1 MLVLDHIAVAA
12 TSLPEGVAATEAAL
26 CVELQAGGQHPDF
39 GTYNRLLG
47 LGPEYLEVIA
57 IDPSAPPIGRP
68 RWFHLDAFAGPPRL
82 TNWIVR
88 VASME
93 AALQALGPEYGAP
106 VSLRRGDLRWR
117 MAVPASGLL
126 PFDNCAPAV
135 IEWETE
141 PPLAALTDHGYRLEG
156 LTVSH
161 PRAAVL
167 AEKLGP
173 YIDDPRLHFV
183 RGLPGLRAEVA
194 AGDETFFLS

>member
-1 MLVLDHIAVAA
+1 M
-12 TSLPEGVAATEAAL
+12 SLPEGAAATEAAL
-26 CVELQAGGQHPDF
+26 GTQLQSGGQHPDF

-57 IDPSAPPIGRP
+57 IDPSAPPIGRA

-88 VASME
+88 VPSME
-93 AALQALGPEYGAP
+93 AALEALGPEYGEP

-117 MAVPASGLL
+117 MAVPATGLL
-126 PFDNCAPAV
+126 PFDNCAPAM

-141 PPLAALTDHGYRLEG
+141 PPLAALTDRGYRLEA

-161 PRAAVL
+161 PRADVL
-167 AEKLGP
+167 AEKLSP
-173 YIDDPRLHFV
+173 HIDDPRLSFV
-183 RGLPGLRAEVA
+183 RGLPGLRAQLGAE
-194 AGDETFFLS
+194 GETFFLS

>member
-1 MLVLDHIAVAA
+1 MLVIDHIAVAA
-12 TSLPEGVAATEAAL
+12 VSLEAGGAATESAL
-26 CVELQAGGQHPDF
+26 GVNLQVGGQHPDF
-39 GTYNRLLG
+39 ATHNQLLG

-57 IDPSAPPIGRP
+57 IDPAAAPIGRP

-88 VASME
+88 VPSME
-93 AALQALGPEYGAP
+93 AALEALGPAFGEP
-106 VSLRRGDLRWR
+106 VPLSRGDLRWR

-141 PPLAALTDHGYRLEG
+141 PPLAALTDHGHRLAT

-161 PRAAVL
+161 PGAQELSELL
-167 AEKLGP
+167 APL
-173 YIDDPRLHFV
+173 IDDPRLSFV
-183 RGLPGLRAEVA
+183 RGLPGLRAEIR
-194 AGDETFFLS
+194 AGDAAFFLS